1 MHSFRLSLIICSLFF
16 SSSSQS
22 SSTSTNGRSSSG
34 WFQVVSDL
42 LLSIIFRPFLLLLL
56 VFFYIYKSASSW
68 LILLN
73 SFSFSSPE
81 IPTFIFSNSYIHL
94 SSNSLKLLMISLI
107 LACKCQASHRLY
119 LPFDLLYLLSSI
131 QTAISNTRNSLMFSY
146 PSHTHTHIYTY
157 SDHRVLVAL
166 PFLVRIKL
174 TIQWNI
180 RLSSVL
186 LLLRCWLDFNNQA
199 YLHDIEYRIL
209 E

>member
-1 MHSFRLSLIICSLFF
+1 MHSSRLSLIICSLFF
-16 SSSSQS
+16 SSSSQ
-22 SSTSTNGRSSSG
+22 STNGRSSSG

-42 LLSIIFRPFLLLLL
+42 LLSIIFRPFLLLLLL

-146 PSHTHTHIYTY
+146 PSHTHTHIYIHIFW
-157 SDHRVLVAL
+157 S
-166 PFLVRIKL
+166 
-174 TIQWNI
+174 
-180 RLSSVL
+180 
-186 LLLRCWLDFNNQA
+186 
-199 YLHDIEYRIL
+199 
-209 E
+209 

>member
-1 MHSFRLSLIICSLFF
+1 MHSSRLSQIVCSLFF

-22 SSTSTNGRSSSG
+22 SSTSTNGRFSSG

-42 LLSIIFRPFLLLLL
+42 LLSIIFRPLLLLLL

-68 LILLN
+68 VILLN
-73 SFSFSSPE
+73 FSFSSAE
-81 IPTFIFSNSYIHL
+81 ILTFIFSNSYIHL

-146 PSHTHTHIYTY
+146 PSHTHTHTHIY

-166 PFLVRIKL
+166 SFLVRIKL

-180 RLSSVL
+180 RLSWVL
-186 LLLRCWLDFNNQA
+186 LLLHCWLDFNNQA
-199 YLHDIEYRIL
+199 YLHDIEYSIL